1 MTIANHF
8 SPFLVFCI
16 FCCGF
21 TLIGATIGPNDVK
34 RPSKSFQP
42 IEANSPGN
50 DTVFDRALV
59 VTSSKPKDIL
69 REHKSY
75 SVSQQGQRDFN
86 GTVLAYVTPWNSHG
100 YDIAKWFANKF
111 THISPVWL
119 QARLNDAQEDIIIG
133 GTHDIDYQWMQDL
146 RSANPEIKI
155 VPRIIFEQMQH
166 SQYLL
171 LLSRDKLV
179 KTIAEHLSDFAKKYD
194 FNGYVIEIWRAYGGQ
209 HRLDLVHMF
218 SLFSEVFKKHNL
230 ELFLAV
236 PPPLYFG
243 GSLSTFQ
250 KDDIERLSPYVK
262 GFSLMTYDY
271 SDPSRPGPNSPL
283 PWMKACIQSL
293 TPKNSSPIRK
303 KILLGLNFY
312 GYDYSVDGGGPIV
325 GNRYIEIL
333 DKHRPKIMF
342 DQSSAEHYFEYKESV
357 GRSRVFFPSLYSIH
371 KRIELASTMGTGL
384 SIWEIGQGLDYF
396 YDLL

>member
-1 MTIANHF
+1 MFTNKCAII
-8 SPFLVFCI
+8 FCI
-16 FCCGF
+16 TILLWVQF
-21 TLIGATIGPNDVK
+21 LNATINPSDS

-42 IEANSPGN
+42 IEPNVPANE
-50 DTVFDRALV
+50 TVFERNLV
-59 VTSSKPKDIL
+59 VSNSKSKDIL
-69 REHKSY
+69 REYKSY
-75 SVSQQGQRDFN
+75 SMDKKNVRNFN

-119 QARLNDAQEDIIIG
+119 QASLNDDDSEAIIG
-133 GTHDIDYQWMQDL
+133 GKHDIDYQWIRDL
-146 RSANPEIKI
+146 REANSNIKI
-155 VPRIIFEQMQH
+155 VPRIIFEHMTH
-166 SQYLL
+166 SQYLY
-171 LLSRDKLV
+171 LLSHDNLV
-179 KTIAEHLSDFAKKYD
+179 KTIAEQLNDLAQKYEFD
-194 FNGYVIEIWRAYGGQ
+194 GYVIEIWRAYGGQ

-218 SLFSEVFKKHNL
+218 AVFNEIFKKHNL

-236 PPPLYFG
+236 PPPIYYG
-243 GSLSTFQ
+243 GALSTFQ

-283 PWMKACIQSL
+283 PWTKACIQTL

-312 GYDYSVDGGGPIV
+312 GNDYSVTGGGPIV
-325 GNRYIEIL
+325 GNRYIEII
-333 DKHRPKIMF
+333 DKHRPKLLW
-342 DQSSAEHYFEYKESV
+342 DDTTAEHYFEYKESV
-357 GRSRVFFPSLYSIH
+357 GRSRVFFPTLYSIH
-371 KRIELASTMGTGL
+371 KRIELASKLGTGI